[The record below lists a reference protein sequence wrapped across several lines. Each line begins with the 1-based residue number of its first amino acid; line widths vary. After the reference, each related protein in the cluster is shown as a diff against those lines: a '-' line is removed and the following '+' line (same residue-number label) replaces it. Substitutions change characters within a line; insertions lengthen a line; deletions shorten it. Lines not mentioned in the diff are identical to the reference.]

1 MVARI
6 SAMGVG
12 MFVATVPN
20 RSSPPAILIRESY
33 REGDKVKSRTLA
45 NITKLPPNAIEAVRR
60 TLAGEK
66 LVCADDAFEIHRS
79 RPHGHVAAVVGT
91 MHRLGLPELVSTRKH
106 PKRQLVLAMIAARI
120 LDPCSKLATAQR
132 LDSDTLSSSLGEV
145 LGIGGADTDDLYE
158 ALDWLYRGQSRIE
171 KKLADRHLVEGDRV
185 LWDVTPVPFES
196 RTCELAAFGRSKKGG
211 SQRQVNFG
219 LLATAEG
226 VPVAVEVFRGNT
238 GDPDT
243 VGPALD
249 RLQES
254 FGLERVTM
262 VGDRGMITDA
272 RIKEELRPRGVDW
285 ITALRA
291 PTIRKLMKDDG
302 PLQLSL
308 FDQQDLA
315 EIHFPD
321 FPGERLIACRNPL
334 LAADRARTREEL
346 LQVTER
352 KLAKVQARTERER
365 RPLRG
370 EDAIGV
376 EVGKVLGASKVA
388 KHFHYRIMDDSFTF
402 ERDPASIEG
411 EAALDG
417 IYVIRTSVSAETLG
431 AEAVVQ
437 AYKDLAEVEQ
447 AFRVMKGFGLEVG
460 PIRHRLD
467 ERVRAHVFLCMLA
480 HYVRWHMEKALA
492 PMLLTDHDPQGAEAR
507 RDSIVAPARRS
518 AAGER
523 KVRRQRTDEG
533 DPARSFDTLMEGL
546 KTLTKNETRVQGT
559 EVTFDKYTC
568 PTPLQ
573 EKAFQLL
580 GVSFRM

>member
-1 MVARI
+1 MYVETI
-6 SAMGVG
+6 
-12 MFVATVPN
+12 PN
-20 RSSPPAILIRESY
+20 RGARPTVLIREAW
-33 REGDKVKSRTLA
+33 REGKKIRRCTVG
-45 NITKLPPNAIEAVRR
+45 NITSLPERQIEQIRR
-60 TLAGEK
+60 TLKGEE
-66 LVCADDAFEIHRS
+66 LVSSSQAFEILRA
-79 RPHGHVAAVVGT
+79 RPHGHVAAVVGV
-91 MHRLGLPELVSTRKH
+91 MKKLGLPELLSTRRH
-106 PKRQLVLAMIAARI
+106 PKRQLVLAMVAARI

-132 LDSDTLSSSLGEV
+132 LDSGTLSISLGEV
-145 LGIGGADTDDLYE
+145 LGVGGADTDDLYA

-196 RTCELAAFGRSKKGG
+196 RTCELAAWGRSKKGG
-211 SQRQVNFG
+211 PSQREVNFG

-243 VGPALD
+243 VGSALD
-249 RLQES
+249 RLQKG
-254 FGLERVTM
+254 FGLEPVTM

-272 RIKEELRPRGVDW
+272 RINEELRPRGVDW

-291 PTIRKLMKDDG
+291 PTIRKLMKGDG
-302 PLQLSL
+302 PLQFSL

-315 EIHFPD
+315 EIRSPD
-321 FPGERLIACRNPL
+321 FPGERLVACRNPL
-334 LAADRARTREEL
+334 LAPDRARTREEL

-388 KHFHYRIMDDSFTF
+388 KHLRYRITDDSLTF
-402 ERDPASIEG
+402 ERDSAAIEG

-431 AEAVVQ
+431 AEEVVR

-447 AFRVMKGFGLEVG
+447 AFRVMKGFALEVG
-460 PIRHRLD
+460 PIRHRLE

-480 HYVRWHMEKALA
+480 YYVRSHMEKALA
-492 PMLLTDHDPQGAEAR
+492 PLLLTDHDPQGAEGR
-507 RDSIVAPARRS
+507 RVSVVAPAQRS
-518 AAGER
+518 RAGER
-523 KVRRQRTDEG
+523 KVRRRRTDDG
-533 DPARSFDTLMEGL
+533 DPARSFDTLMKDL
-546 KTLTKNETRVQGT
+546 MTLTKNETRVQGT
-559 EVTFDKYTC
+559 EATFDRYPC

-573 EKAFQLL
+573 QKALELL
-580 GVSFRM
+580 GVSYRL